1 MKNITIIGCG
11 AVGALYGLPL
21 HTLLGGDHLTFLVDA
36 ERKARYEEEG
46 IFINGERAPFRFVTA
61 DESEVSDLIII
72 ATKNHHLGAA
82 IAMMAPLV
90 GEHTAILSLLNGIES
105 EGELTR
111 AFGPSHVLYGFCVG
125 LNSTHSANAITYT
138 TEGRIV
144 FGEKDNEKSERVLA
158 LKALFERAGIA
169 SVVPKDIL
177 VSLYNKFMLN
187 TAYNTISA
195 LLDATYGELATE
207 PVWRLARA
215 VSREVQAVAKAEGVL
230 LPDSLIEENH
240 AIVTSLGSGKT
251 SMAQDMEAGRV
262 TENAW
267 FCGTVIKLGIQHG
280 ILTPVS
286 ETLSALIEAKGL

>member
-11 AVGALYGLPL
+11 AVGALYGLRL

-169 SVVPKDIL
+169 AVVPKDIL

-207 PVWRLARA
+207 PVWRLRAGMAPRPGGEQRGAGGGQGGGGAPPRLPHRGEPCDRHLPWIGQDLDGPGHGGGTGDGECVVLRYGHQAGHSARHF
-215 VSREVQAVAKAEGVL
+215 
-230 LPDSLIEENH
+230 D
-240 AIVTSLGSGKT
+240 
-251 SMAQDMEAGRV
+251 AG
-262 TENAW
+262 
-267 FCGTVIKLGIQHG
+267 L
-280 ILTPVS
+280 
-286 ETLSALIEAKGL
+286 